1 MNPFRL
7 NQSSIRAKLSLIVMA
22 AVTISILMVFLVS
35 IVSLVIKTR
44 SETRIQMTTLADVTA
59 LNSAAALVFLDQK
72 SAASTLAAL
81 SVNSSITRAEI
92 VDSSQRSFA
101 VYEKS
106 GQRSMAKLSGIM
118 PSLVEGSVERPIMT
132 SGDNA
137 GETVGMLR
145 MSFDMTR
152 MWESLLQQAFY
163 NLLGMLLA
171 ISAGYWVM
179 RRMGNMILMPI
190 ERLAKVAHD
199 ISRSR
204 QYSLRVEKTS
214 TDELG
219 ELTDEFNQ
227 MLMQIEERDNQL
239 QQHRDELE
247 QTIEQRTAELRIA
260 KEAAEAASQAKSQF
274 LANMSHEIRT
284 PMNGVLGMTELLLTS
299 NLDPAQRH
307 FAETINNSAEGLLEI
322 INDIL
327 DFSKIEAGRLELDEQ
342 TFDLHEAVS
351 QAVELFTERASA
363 KKLALL
369 LFIQDNVPR
378 ALKGDGHRI
387 RQILM
392 NLVSNAIKFT
402 EFGSVKV
409 SVEAELAQGDRYA
422 VKIKVADTGIG
433 IAPDA
438 MARLFKV
445 FSQADGSTTRQ
456 YGGTGLG
463 LAISKE
469 LAEMMGGAVTV
480 GSMPGKG
487 TTFVLSLVLPVAHEE
502 LPEAYFGEDLKG
514 LRLLVV
520 DDNATNADILRR
532 HAEEWGMSPS
542 DVNSGREALALLK
555 ASKDAGKRFDAA
567 LLDVT
572 MPMMDGIELL
582 QRIRKD
588 PAQADMPVIMLTSTD
603 FRGDL
608 AEIRA
613 AGCAAHLY
621 KPLRKKLLFD
631 TLRAVCKRAEGSAAA
646 GRREEIKPL
655 LGVRVLLAE
664 DNEVNQEVAL
674 AILNSLGCQV
684 RVATNGQEAVEISRH
699 DLFDAILMDCQMPV
713 KDGYDAATE
722 IREREAATPGA
733 KRIPII
739 ALTANAM
746 MGDREKCIDA
756 GMDDYLSKPFKK
768 PDLFSALS
776 RWTSEKGSKLV
787 PSLEMVASPAKA
799 RSLPTFD
806 PHPLEALKH
815 LQQEGWADL
824 VVRILRIF
832 FQKAPALLGELREA
846 CAVQDSGRVRQAAH
860 SLKSAAANVG
870 AMALSDY
877 AKRLEAEA
885 LQEVLDWQTDRIDEM
900 ETEFRQ
906 VSDALEA
913 YREVMRHE

>member
-1 MNPFRL
+1 MSLLRL
-7 NQSSIRAKLSLIVMA
+7 NQSSIRAKLSWIVMA
-22 AVTISILMVFLVS
+22 AVSIAILLAFLISML
-35 IVSLVIKTR
+35 SLVIKAR
-44 SETRIQMTTLADVTA
+44 SEIRIEMTTLADVTA
-59 LNSAAALVFLDQK
+59 LNSAAALVFMDQK
-72 SAASTLAAL
+72 SAGNTLSAL
-81 SVNSSITRAEI
+81 SAHHAIAHAEI
-92 VDSSQRSFA
+92 FDLTRRSFA
-101 VYEKS
+101 SYESSEHLKPGRWS
-106 GQRSMAKLSGIM
+106 EAFPR
-118 PSLVEGSVERPIMT
+118 LVMGNVERPVVT
-132 SGDNA
+132 A
-137 GETVGMLR
+137 GEKVGFLY
-145 MSFDMTR
+145 MSYDMTG
-152 MWESLLQQAFY
+152 MWESLLEQALY
-163 NLLGMLLA
+163 NLLGLLLA
-171 ISAGYWVM
+171 MTAGYLVM

-190 ERLAKVAHD
+190 ERLAQVAHD

-327 DFSKIEAGRLELDEQ
+327 DFSKIEAGRLELDQ
-342 TFDLHEAVS
+342 QNFDLHETVS
-351 QAVELFTERASA
+351 QSVELFTERASA

-369 LFIQDNVPR
+369 LFIQDHVPR
-378 ALKGDGHRI
+378 GLKGDSHRI

-409 SVEAELAQGDRYA
+409 SVDAEPEAGDKY
-422 VKIKVADTGIG
+422 VINIKVADTGIG
-433 IAPDA
+433 IPPEA
-438 MARLFKV
+438 MGRLFKV

-469 LAEMMGGAVTV
+469 LAEMMGGTITV
-480 GSMPGKG
+480 GSVAGKG
-487 TTFVLSLVLPVAHEE
+487 TTFVLSLVLPVAHED
-502 LPEAYFGEDLKG
+502 LPETHFGEDLRG

-520 DDNATNADILRR
+520 DDNPTNADILRR
-532 HAEEWGMSPS
+532 HAEEWGMMPS
-542 DVNSGREALALLK
+542 EVSSGREALALLK

-588 PAQADMPVIMLTSTD
+588 PAQAEMPVIMLTSTD

-631 TLRAVCKRAEGSAAA
+631 TLRAVCKPRPGVVGKEA
-646 GRREEIKPL
+646 REPVKPL
-655 LGVRVLLAE
+655 LGLRVLLAE
-664 DNEVNQEVAL
+664 DNEVNQEVAV
-674 AILNSLGCQV
+674 AILGGLGCQV
-684 RVATNGQEAVEISRH
+684 RIASNGQEAVDISAH
-699 DLFDAILMDCQMPV
+699 DAFDAILMDCQMPV
-713 KDGYDAATE
+713 KDGYDAAQE
-722 IREREAATPGA
+722 IRARETARPDAART
-733 KRIPII
+733 PII

-746 MGDREKCIDA
+746 MGDREKCLDA

-768 PDLFSALS
+768 PDLYSALS
-776 RWTSEKGSKLV
+776 RWTGPQGAK
-787 PSLEMVASPAKA
+787 ASPAAEGAAPARTA
-799 RSLPTFD
+799 RSL
-806 PHPLEALKH
+806 ASA
-815 LQQEGWADL
+815 Q
-824 VVRILRIF
+824 
-832 FQKAPALLGELREA
+832 APAAGRLGGTGRAHTAHLLPEGTDAADRIARGLRGAGSRPGSPCGAQPEVGLGQRRRHA
-846 CAVQDSGRVRQAAH
+846 AVRSGQGTGNGCAPG
-860 SLKSAAANVG
+860 SA
-870 AMALSDY
+870 
-877 AKRLEAEA
+877 RLE
-885 LQEVLDWQTDRIDEM
+885 DRAC
-900 ETEFRQ
+900 R
-906 VSDALEA
+906 
-913 YREVMRHE
+913 